1 MFWWGHVKTI
11 YWSILV
17 FVNNFCFQD
26 GRCHIWAKTINNNN
40 NKVRTCN
47 YKDSVSNQ
55 PVSRNAVTYHTS
67 CPVRVTQHKAQRHA
81 RDSQTWREFSCYVSR
96 KRTVKDI
103 RVTSLLATELTC
115 YKIVICYVY
124 ASRKSCERYPVHS
137 LTCNR
142 EWYAVTFCFVSHK
155 RGGKYP
161 RDFQTHNTCHA
172 KVSNS

>member
-1 MFWWGHVKTI
+1 MADAIYGPKLSTTTTRSGHAIT
-11 YWSILV
+11 
-17 FVNNFCFQD
+17 
-26 GRCHIWAKTINNNN
+26 
-40 NKVRTCN
+40 RTRFPT
-47 YKDSVSNQ
+47 SQ
-55 PVSRNAVTYHTS
+55 YHA
-67 CPVRVTQHKAQRHA
+67 TQWHTTRHA
-81 RDSQTWREFSCYVSR
+81 RYVSHNTKLR
-96 KRTVKDI
+96 DM
-103 RVTSLLATELTC
+103 RVIHKHGASSHATCHARERWKISAWLPCSQQSWRAIKLL
-115 YKIVICYVY
+115 YVTY